1 MKLWALVGF
10 FMLTVTPVA
19 HAAENALPCEATESR
34 VVNQRVSPP
43 PPIAETPPPA
53 AAPVAVAPQRD
64 PAAAQT
70 VARIEQPQRRRGG
83 SRKRIPD
90 AVLIGPRGAL

>member
-1 MKLWALVGF
+1 MKLWTLVGF
-10 FMLTVTPVA
+10 FMVAATPLA
-19 HAAENALPCEATESR
+19 HAATNSCESTETR

-43 PPIAETPPPA
+43 PPIAEAPPPA
-53 AAPVAVAPQRD
+53 AAPIVTQRD
-64 PAAAQT
+64 PASANQT
-70 VARIEQPQRRRGG
+70 VARADQPARRRGG